1 MWATIAKWLVK
12 GAMWAVANPDQL
24 DMIIK
29 TAKRI
34 KGKKAQAASADD
46 AQSVPTA
53 GPLPASDSADDPGT

>member
-24 DMIIK
+24 ETIIE

-34 KGKKAQAASADD
+34 KGKKARAASVGD
-46 AQSVPTA
+46 AQPTPIAA
-53 GPLPASDSADDPGT
+53 GEVLHEGVN